1 LGVSF
6 GTTIAFGFTS
16 TGLVFGFVLLERF
29 GGGGGGGGGGGA
41 IDSVTST
48 AGMGISST
56 CQIENAMPP
65 ANARACSSTEN
76 VMMMRSQPFGAVR
89 CWESIA
95 SNAM

>member
-1 LGVSF
+1 
-6 GTTIAFGFTS
+6 
-16 TGLVFGFVLLERF
+16 VLLERF

-56 CQIENAMPP
+56 CQIENAMPA
-65 ANARACSSTEN
+65 ANAKACSSTEK
-76 VMMMRSQPFGAVR
+76 VMMMRSHFLDALR
-89 CWESIA
+89 CGVSIA